1 MFTGIYIDYITSKT
15 SMSQFVLSKFI
26 KVEIMPLLKQLEII
40 YLELTDEITIFHQ
53 KYASPKYVSDI
64 LLEVRL

>member
-40 YLELTDEITIFHQ
+40 YLELADEITIFHQ